1 MSTDLTPGRPAAL
14 RRPASQ
20 SEWAHGWRRLALNAA
35 PMAYLLFVASGVHQY
50 ARGPAAVAGYVILI
64 AFAGGWL
71 VACWSAWRGRSW
83 RFWAWY
89 AVLAALTVAALPL
102 AHAAAFIM
110 CVFLTILAVA
120 RLSLRSVPLVLAM
133 ALAALVVPV
142 AIPSWHVSLGAA
154 FGTVTPVAI
163 PVVALA
169 VFAVLQVLRSSQE
182 LADARAGMAQL
193 AAENERIRIAR
204 DLHDVLGHSLT
215 TITVKAGLACRLGTA
230 DPARALQEMAEVEV
244 LARRSLG
251 DMRAAVSHYREVTLA
266 GELATG
272 RELLRAAGITADL
285 PRAVDVVDP
294 AHQELFGW
302 AVREGLTNIVRHSRA
317 SSCAVQ
323 LSASAVE
330 ITDDGVGGPA
340 VPGNGLDGLRE
351 RVTAAGGVVDA
362 GPLQP
367 RGWRLRVRLEQA
379 AGA

>member
-1 MSTDLTPGRPAAL
+1 MSADVTPSRPAAL
-14 RRPASQ
+14 PRPASQ
-20 SEWAHGWRRLALNAA
+20 SKWVQGWRRLALNAS
-35 PMAYLLFVASGVHQY
+35 PLAYLLFVASAVHQY

-71 VACWSAWRGRSW
+71 GACWSARRGRSW
-83 RFWAWY
+83 WFWAWY
-89 AVLAALTVAALPL
+89 ALLAALTVAALPL

-133 ALAALVVPV
+133 ALAALIVPV
-142 AIPSWHVSLGAA
+142 ATPSWHVSLAAA
-154 FGTVTPVAI
+154 FGTVTPIAI
-163 PVVALA
+163 PIVALA
-169 VFAVLQVLRSSQE
+169 VFAVLQVLRSSEE
-182 LADARAGMAQL
+182 LAEARARMAQL

-204 DLHDVLGHSLT
+204 DLHDLLGHSLT
-215 TITVKAGLACRLGTA
+215 TITVKAGLACRLGAA

-251 DMRAAVSHYREVTLA
+251 DMRAAVSNYREVTLA

-294 AHQELFGW
+294 AHQELFAW

-330 ITDDGVGGPA
+330 ITDDGVGGA
-340 VPGNGLDGLRE
+340 TVPGNGLNGLRE
-351 RVTAAGGVVDA
+351 RVTAAGGVVEA

-367 RGWRLRVRLEQA
+367 RGWRLRVRLDQA
-379 AGA
+379 TVA

>member
-1 MSTDLTPGRPAAL
+1 MSAENSGRPAGL
-14 RRPASQ
+14 SRPATQ
-20 SEWAHGWRRLALNAA
+20 SRWAQGWRRLALNAC
-35 PMAYLLFVASGVHQY
+35 PLAYLLFVAGAVHQY
-50 ARGPAAVAGYVILI
+50 SRGSAAVAGYVILI
-64 AFAGGWL
+64 AFAVGWL
-71 VACWSAWRGRSW
+71 GACWSAWRGTSW
-83 RFWAWY
+83 WFWAWC
-89 AVLAALTVAALPL
+89 VLLAALTVAELPL
-102 AHAAAFIM
+102 AHAAAFVM

-120 RLSLRSVPLVLAM
+120 RLSLRAVPLVLAM
-133 ALAALVVPV
+133 ALAALLVPV
-142 AIPSWHVSLGAA
+142 AISSWHVSLGAA

-169 VFAVLQVLRSSQE
+169 VFVILQVVRSSQE
-182 LADARAGMAQL
+182 LAEARAGLAQL

-204 DLHDVLGHSLT
+204 DLHDLLGHSLT
-215 TITVKAGLACRLGTA
+215 TITVKAGLACRLGAA
-230 DPARALQEMAEVEV
+230 DPGRALQEMAEVEV
-244 LARRSLG
+244 LARRAVG
-251 DMRAAVSHYREVTLA
+251 DMRAAVSNYREVTLA

-330 ITDDGVGGPA
+330 ITDDGIGSPA
-340 VPGNGLDGLRE
+340 APGNGLTGLRE
-351 RVTAAGGVVDA
+351 RAAASGGVVDA
-362 GPLQP
+362 GPVQP
-367 RGWRLRVRLEQA
+367 RGWRLQVRLEQA